1 MDSNAVHSKVCTF
14 NRPSV
19 PLFAAHKS
27 VLFLCFSR
35 TMQLYVELACVVTT
49 KPEGG
54 GLRGIDTGEA
64 RQVLLTAVFPVMS
77 VTDQVRER
85 KRCWCK

>member
-54 GLRGIDTGEA
+54 GVEGY
-64 RQVLLTAVFPVMS
+64 
-77 VTDQVRER
+77 
-85 KRCWCK
+85 